1 VRSHII
7 GTLTDWFTKQGFK
20 GTQYWLHIWLA
31 GSGITNQYGNG
42 DLDVLFGV
50 DMTRLA
56 SNNPQ
61 YKGLPESALS
71 AGINEALKKDVWPGE
86 ENIKFGGSTY
96 TATYFFNPGTGTSI
110 ESIHP
115 YAAYSVTDDEWTVR
129 PPEVPADPRSQYPQS
144 WFDAA
149 DNDARTATA
158 LSDRYNKLLDQ
169 FNGSQ
174 PGTPGYHDAGARL
187 HLVVGQATALF
198 DDIHTGRRAAFS
210 AQGKGYGDYANMRWQ
225 RAKETGAIQKLHEL
239 TQVGSEAH
247 KEEET
252 RLYGQPIV
260 PADEAIRRA
269 MQSYWN
275 RP

>member
-1 VRSHII
+1 
-7 GTLTDWFTKQGFK
+7 
-20 GTQYWLHIWLA
+20 
-31 GSGITNQYGNG
+31 
-42 DLDVLFGV
+42 
-50 DMTRLA
+50 
-56 SNNPQ
+56 
-61 YKGLPESALS
+61 
-71 AGINEALKKDVWPGE
+71 
-86 ENIKFGGSTY
+86 
-96 TATYFFNPGTGTSI
+96 
-110 ESIHP
+110 
-115 YAAYSVTDDEWTVR
+115 
-129 PPEVPADPRSQYPQS
+129 
-144 WFDAA
+144 
-149 DNDARTATA
+149 
-158 LSDRYNKLLDQ
+158 
-169 FNGSQ
+169 
-174 PGTPGYHDAGARL
+174 
-187 HLVVGQATALF
+187 VVGQATALF